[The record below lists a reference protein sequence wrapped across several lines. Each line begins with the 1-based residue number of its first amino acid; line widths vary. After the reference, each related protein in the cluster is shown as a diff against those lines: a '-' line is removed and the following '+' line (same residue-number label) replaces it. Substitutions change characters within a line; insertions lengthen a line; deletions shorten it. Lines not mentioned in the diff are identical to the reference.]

1 LENVRDWKSFITPHL
16 LTGGDTLTGITF
28 LPHMRF
34 YVVNGVPWVQYKHFS
49 KDAWG
54 HAEGHLC
61 LTSLSNTMEKPEIAE
76 FFGADERELR
86 ALDEFI
92 AYKERCVERL

>member
-1 LENVRDWKSFITPHL
+1 
-16 LTGGDTLTGITF
+16 
-28 LPHMRF
+28 
-34 YVVNGVPWVQYKHFS
+34 
-49 KDAWG
+49 
-54 HAEGHLC
+54 
-61 LTSLSNTMEKPEIAE
+61 MEKPEIAE